1 MADTGGKTVPCHYCG
16 ADIDVP
22 AERSRFE
29 AFTTHFQAEHIGDD
43 GDTVGTSRRWRADST
58 TEAPETE
65 N

>member
-1 MADTGGKTVPCHYCG
+1 MGDTGETTVPCHYCG

-29 AFTTHFQAEHIGDD
+29 AFTTHFEAEHIRED
-43 GDTVGTSRRWRADST
+43 GDAVGEIRRWRADST
-58 TEAPETE
+58 TDAPETG

>member
-1 MADTGGKTVPCHYCG
+1 MADIGDETVPCHYCG

-29 AFTTHFQAEHIGDD
+29 VFTTHFEAEHIRADAD
-43 GDTVGTSRRWRADST
+43 GMGEIRRWRADT
-58 TEAPETE
+58 ATETRGTG